1 MKQGSVSSAVYLF
14 NKDGE
19 YLGVEIEYRLVRST
33 ENRCKVH
40 LLAVLMYLYSLF
52 Q

>member
-1 MKQGSVSSAVYLF
+1 MKQGSVSSAVYF

-19 YLGVEIEYRLVRST
+19 YLGVEIEYRLVKST